1 MVKERN
7 NAVGGGRLASTRPA
21 PDYFESPGEPRS
33 AIEEMR
39 RRQAELEAQNQE
51 FLKVQADL
59 EQARDH
65 YIELYNLTPM
75 GHVMVGDQNIISEA
89 NATMCRLLGVE
100 KRDLV
105 GSRLTGWL
113 KRESRGRFYQLRK
126 GVLKNG
132 ARQGCE
138 LVLRRQ
144 DGTEF
149 IAIAESAPVKDTP
162 GLLSIAMT
170 DISHRKKAEEDLRL
184 HKERLMDMIR
194 QRTVQLSELARRLVE
209 VQERERSSIAKE
221 LHDEVGQLLT
231 YAGLLI
237 DKATRKP
244 QPETMAEAKS
254 VIQDAVARLRNLSTM
269 LSPPLLAQAGLL
281 EALESLFEE
290 YTRHTQIDVIFNH
303 EVSLEGLSANLSLVV
318 YRIVQEALT
327 NAARHAKASRVNV
340 RISPRGRRLQIQ
352 IRDDGVGFDPKE
364 VKKSTG
370 LAGMRERALSLGG
383 DIIVDS
389 GPGKGTK
396 IIAALPLV

>member
-244 QPETMAEAKS
+244 QPGP
-254 VIQDAVARLRNLSTM
+254 
-269 LSPPLLAQAGLL
+269 SPL
-281 EALESLFEE
+281 
-290 YTRHTQIDVIFNH
+290 
-303 EVSLEGLSANLSLVV
+303 
-318 YRIVQEALT
+318 YRT
-327 NAARHAKASRVNV
+327 PSRACVTC
-340 RISPRGRRLQIQ
+340 RRCSRRRCWPRPAFWKRWSRSSKNTPGTRRLMSSSTTRSPS
-352 IRDDGVGFDPKE
+352 RDYRQ
-364 VKKSTG
+364 TC
-370 LAGMRERALSLGG
+370 LW
-383 DIIVDS
+383 
-389 GPGKGTK
+389 
-396 IIAALPLV
+396 